1 MACVNVYDCRLILR
15 AVFRESSVSVMVTTR
30 LLITGGMFAGS
41 TNTWKKTPW
50 TWPAGGPR
58 VVWVRFRHADDSPD
72 APLVV
77 GPDVRRAYLP
87 AVIRR

>member
-30 LLITGGMFAGS
+30 LGMVSALAAVGS

-50 TWPAGGPR
+50 TWPAGMRPMFFGESRTRMAAAPGPEG
-58 VVWVRFRHADDSPD
+58 VSVATTS
-72 APLVV
+72 A
-77 GPDVRRAYLP
+77 
-87 AVIRR
+87 